1 MSHYDVLKNEYTL
14 VDTEKIEID
23 RIVANTLYQ
32 KNIDCNN
39 PRKTRAG
46 IVSVLGVLSRIDDI
60 EKVFKTTKFLP
71 VKLQKHEV
79 KIYKPPQL
87 RKAGENPVK
96 ITSILDGRHRVALSI
111 INGYSKVPAIIF
123 SLKDLIFN

>member
-1 MSHYDVLKNEYTL
+1 MSYYNVLTNEYTL

-46 IVSVLGVLSRIDDI
+46 IVSVSGVLSKIDDI

-79 KIYKPPQL
+79 TIYKPPQL
-87 RKAGENPVK
+87 RKAGETPVK
-96 ITSILDGRHRVALSI
+96 ITYSILDGRHRVALSI
-111 INGYSKVPAIIF
+111 INDYPKVPAIIF
-123 SLKDLIFN
+123 